1 MRGIEK
7 RFRQMVEGA
16 AVSGTPDDAA
26 GLPFESS
33 LPFVT
38 VAATTRTT
46 RNGCRCVRPAAC
58 LSGVV

>member
-1 MRGIEK
+1 MA
-7 RFRQMVEGA
+7 EGA
-16 AVSGTPDDAA
+16 AVSGTPDYAA

-38 VAATTRTT
+38 VVATIRTK